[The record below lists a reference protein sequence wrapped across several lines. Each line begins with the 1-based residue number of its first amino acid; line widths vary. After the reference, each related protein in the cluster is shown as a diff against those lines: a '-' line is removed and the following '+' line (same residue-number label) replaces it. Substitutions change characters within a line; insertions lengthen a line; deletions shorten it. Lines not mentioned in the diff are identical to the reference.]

1 MRKKTKE
8 KKTKWLVKQNL
19 IEECAAIKWQQL
31 PRGADGPA
39 ANLFVYKKAPLN
51 ALALSKPKPCQQGLV
66 DTSLASTFLH
76 KFNVATTGMVKDDVA
91 NQCSFELDYMPG
103 SQCASKR
110 EGGGDTKRD
119 LHLN

>member
-1 MRKKTKE
+1 MRGNKRE
-8 KKTKWLVKQNL
+8 
-19 IEECAAIKWQQL
+19 AA
-31 PRGADGPA
+31 GYDATADGAA

-51 ALALSKPKPCQQGLV
+51 ALALCPKPKPCQQGLV

-91 NQCSFELDYMPG
+91 NQCITSFELDYMPG

-110 EGGGDTKRD
+110 EGGVG
-119 LHLN
+119 

>member
-1 MRKKTKE
+1 M
-8 KKTKWLVKQNL
+8 LL
-19 IEECAAIKWQQL
+19 
-31 PRGADGPA
+31 
-39 ANLFVYKKAPLN
+39 LFYP
-51 ALALSKPKPCQQGLV
+51 KPKPCQQGLV

-110 EGGGDTKRD
+110 EGGVDGVTRSVIYI
-119 LHLN
+119 